1 MNISGDLSISEFKT
15 ERHAEAV
22 PTRNLGGGF
31 VRKNSFLDLMKTLQG
46 AVQKELDET
55 LTEIQNTFSKTEDTT
70 VPEENVENIDEKR
83 TESIPSAEESES
95 EVESE
100 IGKNSQEGK
109 KEPRVIEEAV
119 NVVALPW
126 FLVTEAKPNEIIDSE
141 IESEIFDGLQK
152 EIVKEVS
159 AETFKQSTSTSEL
172 IENIFSKRESLFDV
186 KEETSVSLEGPN
198 PEDPK
203 EIQSRTSKKE
213 SLVREVESKLS
224 ESKVVSEI
232 SKFNETGIK
241 EFQENG
247 KGFSNKEISFKGMD
261 ETKTE
266 VSKELILDLEKWKID
281 KDKKM
286 DSYANLKSSGK
297 EEIKTAIL
305 SQFSENSSGRSGQEQ
320 SFRSGGDSYASLVKG
335 VGTPTV
341 SGREPNTLGKEFS
354 VSKEANVLS
363 KRDIQQNFQSLI
375 RSARVQIL
383 ENGRTEASIRMN
395 PKDLGQMSLSISTD
409 KDVVRGKLLVES
421 DTVKQQLVA
430 ELASLKQD
438 LKANGLELE
447 SLVIEV
453 KEREEAF
460 AFNEGSDQNGK
471 DPHSFQAAF
480 GEDDFKNSFYEE
492 DEPFFEENSS
502 ESHAFSEKTE
512 RKTEKLLDLKV

>member
-15 ERHAEAV
+15 ERYAEAV
-22 PTRNLGGGF
+22 PPRNLGGGL

-46 AVQKELDET
+46 SVQKGLDET
-55 LTEIQNTFSKTEDTT
+55 LTEIQNTFPKTEDSAIQ
-70 VPEENVENIDEKR
+70 EENVESLINEKK
-83 TESIPSAEESES
+83 TESMHTQE

-100 IGKNSQEGK
+100 IGKISKEGE
-109 KEPRVIEEAV
+109 KELWAIEEAA

-126 FLVTEAKPNEIIDSE
+126 FLVAEEKPNEILDSE
-141 IESEIFDGLQK
+141 IESTVLDGLQAEITK
-152 EIVKEVS
+152 EASV
-159 AETFKQSTSTSEL
+159 ETLESKQPTPTSKL
-172 IENIFSKRESLFDV
+172 IENLFSKEESSFDV
-186 KEETSVSLEGPN
+186 KGETSVSL
-198 PEDPK
+198 EDPK

-224 ESKVVSEI
+224 ESNKVISEI
-232 SKFNETGIK
+232 SKFNETNIK

-247 KGFSNKEISFKGMD
+247 KGFSNKEISFKGVD

-281 KDKKM
+281 KDKKT
-286 DSYANLKSSGK
+286 DSYANLKTSGK

-320 SFRSGGDSYASLVKG
+320 SFRSGGGDSYSSLVKG
-335 VGTPTV
+335 IGTPTV
-341 SGREPNTLGKEFS
+341 SGRELNTLGKDFS
-354 VSKEANVLS
+354 ISKETNVLS
-363 KRDIQQNFQSLI
+363 KRDIQQNFQNLI

-421 DTVKQQLVA
+421 DSVKQQLVA

-438 LKANGLELE
+438 LKSNGLELE

-460 AFNEGSDQNGK
+460 AFNDESDKNGK

-480 GEDDFKNSFYEE
+480 KEDDFKNSFYEE
-492 DEPFFEENSS
+492 DELSYEEISS
-502 ESHAFSEKTE
+502 ESHGFSEKTE
-512 RKTEKLLDLKV
+512 GKSEKLLDLKV

>member
-15 ERHAEAV
+15 ERYVEAV
-22 PTRNLGGGF
+22 PTKNMGGGF
-31 VRKNSFLDLMKTLQG
+31 VRKNSFLDLMKILQG
-46 AVQKELDET
+46 SVQKGLDET
-55 LTEIQNTFSKTEDTT
+55 LTEIQNTFSKTEDSA
-70 VPEENVENIDEKR
+70 VQEENVESLDEKK
-83 TESIPSAEESES
+83 TESVHSKE

-100 IGKNSQEGK
+100 IVKISKEK
-109 KEPRVIEEAV
+109 EKEPQAIEEAV

-126 FLVTEAKPNEIIDSE
+126 FLVAEAKPNEIIDPKVE
-141 IESEIFDGLQK
+141 IPDELQAEIM
-152 EIVKEVS
+152 KEVFVEVS
-159 AETFKQSTSTSEL
+159 EPKQPTSTSKL
-172 IENIFSKRESLFDV
+172 IENLFSKEESSFDV
-186 KEETSVSLEGPN
+186 KRETFVSL
-198 PEDPK
+198 EDPK
-203 EIQSRTSKKE
+203 EIQSLTSKKE
-213 SLVREVESKLS
+213 GSVREVESKLS

-232 SKFNETGIK
+232 SKFNETNIK

-247 KGFSNKEISFKGMD
+247 KGFPNKEISFKGVD

-266 VSKELILDLEKWKID
+266 VPKELILDSEKWKID
-281 KDKKM
+281 KDKKT
-286 DSYANLKSSGK
+286 DSYANLKSSGR

-305 SQFSENSSGRSGQEQ
+305 SQFSENSSGKSGQEQ
-320 SFRSGGDSYASLVKG
+320 AFRSGGGDSYSSLVKG
-335 VGTPTV
+335 LGAPAV
-341 SGREPNTLGKEFS
+341 SGRETNILGKDFS
-354 VSKEANVLS
+354 ISKETNVLS

-409 KDVVRGKLLVES
+409 NDVVRGKLLVES

-430 ELASLKQD
+430 ELANLKQD

-453 KEREEAF
+453 REETF
-460 AFNEGSDQNGK
+460 AFSEGSDKNGK

-492 DEPFFEENSS
+492 DELYFEEISS
-502 ESHAFSEKTE
+502 ESHGFSEKTE
-512 RKTEKLLDLKV
+512 GKTQKLLDLKV

>member
-1 MNISGDLSISEFKT
+1 MNISGDLTISEFKT
-15 ERHAEAV
+15 ERYAEAV
-22 PTRNLGGGF
+22 PTKNFGGGL

-46 AVQKELDET
+46 SVQKELDET
-55 LTEIQNTFSKTEDTT
+55 LTEIQNTFSKTEDSA
-70 VPEENVENIDEKR
+70 VQEENVESLNEKK
-83 TESIPSAEESES
+83 TESIYSKE

-100 IGKNSQEGK
+100 IGKISKEGE
-109 KEPRVIEEAV
+109 KEPQAIKEAV
-119 NVVALPW
+119 NVAALPW
-126 FLVTEAKPNEIIDSE
+126 FLVAEAKPNEIIDPE
-141 IESEIFDGLQK
+141 IEIPDELQAEIM
-152 EIVKEVS
+152 KEVS
-159 AETFKQSTSTSEL
+159 VETTESKQPTPTSKL
-172 IENIFSKRESLFDV
+172 IEDLFSKEESSFDV
-186 KEETSVSLEGPN
+186 KGETLVSLE
-198 PEDPK
+198 DQK
-203 EIQSRTSKKE
+203 EIQSLTSKKE

-232 SKFNETGIK
+232 SKFNETNIK

-247 KGFSNKEISFKGMD
+247 KGFSNKEISFKGVD

-266 VSKELILDLEKWKID
+266 VSKELILDSEKWKID
-281 KDKKM
+281 KDKKT
-286 DSYANLKSSGK
+286 DSYANLKSSGR

-305 SQFSENSSGRSGQEQ
+305 SQFSENSSGKSGQEQ
-320 SFRSGGDSYASLVKG
+320 PFRSGGGDSYSSLVKG
-335 VGTPTV
+335 LGTPTV
-341 SGREPNTLGKEFS
+341 SGRETNILGKDFS
-354 VSKEANVLS
+354 ISKETNVLS

-460 AFNEGSDQNGK
+460 AFNEGSDKNGK

-492 DEPFFEENSS
+492 DELSFEEISS
-502 ESHAFSEKTE
+502 ESHGFSEKTE
-512 RKTEKLLDLKV
+512 GKTQKLLDLKV

>member
-55 LTEIQNTFSKTEDTT
+55 LTEIQNTFSKTEDAT

-83 TESIPSAEESES
+83 TESMPSVEESES
-95 EVESE
+95 EVGE
-100 IGKNSQEGK
+100 NSQEGK

-119 NVVALPW
+119 NAVALPW
-126 FLVTEAKPNEIIDSE
+126 FLVTEAKPNEILDSE
-141 IESEIFDGLQK
+141 VESEIFDGLQE

-159 AETFKQSTSTSEL
+159 TETFKQSTSTSEL
-172 IENIFSKRESLFDV
+172 IENIFSKKESLFDV
-186 KEETSVSLEGPN
+186 KEETSVSLE
-198 PEDPK
+198 DPK
-203 EIQSRTSKKE
+203 EIQSRISKKE
-213 SLVREVESKLS
+213 SLVRGVESKL
-224 ESKVVSEI
+224 SEI
-232 SKFNETGIK
+232 SKFNETDIK

-354 VSKEANVLS
+354 VSKETNVLS

>member
-1 MNISGDLSISEFKT
+1 MNISGDLTISEFKT
-15 ERHAEAV
+15 ERYAEAV
-22 PTRNLGGGF
+22 PTKNLGGGL

-46 AVQKELDET
+46 SVQKELDET
-55 LTEIQNTFSKTEDTT
+55 LTEIQNTFSKTEDSA
-70 VPEENVENIDEKR
+70 VQEENVESLNEKK
-83 TESIPSAEESES
+83 TESIHSKE

-100 IGKNSQEGK
+100 IGKISKEGE
-109 KEPRVIEEAV
+109 KEPQVIEEAV
-119 NVVALPW
+119 NVAVLPW
-126 FLVTEAKPNEIIDSE
+126 FLVAEARPNEIIDPE
-141 IESEIFDGLQK
+141 IEILDGLQP
-152 EIVKEVS
+152 EIIKEVS
-159 AETFKQSTSTSEL
+159 VETTESKQPTSTSKL
-172 IENIFSKRESLFDV
+172 IEDLFSKEESSFDV
-186 KEETSVSLEGPN
+186 KGETLVSL
-198 PEDPK
+198 EDPK
-203 EIQSRTSKKE
+203 EIQSLTPKKE

-232 SKFNETGIK
+232 SKFNETNVK
-241 EFQENG
+241 EFQEND
-247 KGFSNKEISFKGMD
+247 KGFSNKEISFKGVD

-266 VSKELILDLEKWKID
+266 VSKELILDSEKWKID
-281 KDKKM
+281 KDKKT
-286 DSYANLKSSGK
+286 DSYANLKSSGR

-305 SQFSENSSGRSGQEQ
+305 SQFSENSSGKSGQEQ
-320 SFRSGGDSYASLVKG
+320 PFRSGGGDSYSSLVKG
-335 VGTPTV
+335 LGTPTV
-341 SGREPNTLGKEFS
+341 SGRETNILGKDFS
-354 VSKEANVLS
+354 ISKETNVLS

-460 AFNEGSDQNGK
+460 AFNEGSDKNGK

-492 DEPFFEENSS
+492 DELSFEEISS
-502 ESHAFSEKTE
+502 ESHGFSEKTE
-512 RKTEKLLDLKV
+512 GKTQKLLDLKV